1 MTKHLLSIQSLSAGE
16 IENYIKLGAELKAS
30 RGDVKNRPLAGQCWA
45 MIFSKS
51 STRTR
56 VSFEVGVRELGGHV
70 MFLSARELQLGR
82 GEPIID
88 TARVLGRML
97 HGAII
102 RTYDQSDVEAFAE
115 FSDISTINALTDEE
129 HPCQILA
136 DLLTIYEK
144 LGGWEGKKVVFLGDG
159 DCNMARSWMW
169 ASARLGIEL
178 VIAAPEGYQPGEELL
193 GKLAGAPVSCTDDAM
208 AGVEGADVVYTDV
221 WVSMGKED
229 ENAKRI
235 EALKGYQISADLMA
249 RANPEALVMH
259 CLPAYREQEI
269 TEEILEAHADTIFQQ
284 AENRLH
290 AQKAVLQVLGGV

>member
-1 MTKHLLSIQSLSAGE
+1 
-16 IENYIKLGAELKAS
+16 
-30 RGDVKNRPLAGQCWA
+30 
-45 MIFSKS
+45 
-51 STRTR
+51 
-56 VSFEVGVRELGGHV
+56 
-70 MFLSARELQLGR
+70 
-82 GEPIID
+82 
-88 TARVLGRML
+88 ML

-290 AQKAVLQVLGGV
+290 AQKAVLQVLGGGV